1 MGASLRRML
10 LDEIKAQMFQA
21 MKAGD
26 VVRKEILRVAVG
38 EITTEAA
45 RPGRKGD
52 DEESQAILRKLIKST
67 EETLVS
73 ETDAEKRAV
82 LERERT
88 VLAEFLP
95 KSLDVA
101 AIVEALAAV
110 HQAIRDAGNDGQ
122 ATGVAMKE
130 LKSKGAVVNG
140 KDVALAVRQV
150 RTPG

>member
-26 VVRKEILRVAVG
+26 LVRKEILRVAVG

-67 EETLVS
+67 EETLGS

-82 LERERT
+82 LERERA

>member
-1 MGASLRRML
+1 ML

-26 VVRKEILRVAVG
+26 LVRKEILRVAVG

-67 EETLVS
+67 EETLGS

-82 LERERT
+82 LERERA

>member
-10 LDEIKAQMFQA
+10 LDEIKGQMFQA

-82 LERERT
+82 LERERA